1 MLDEKK
7 LRQLI
12 NNGASNDTIGAV
24 VADMLWSKIDEGL
37 DFESIIKSFNAT
49 CTSLPKIGKL
59 TPKRKSALK
68 SRIKE
73 SSIEEVKEVFFLVEK
88 SDFLSGRSTSWK
100 ANFDWVLNP
109 NNFLKIIEGN
119 YANNKDKS
127 AGINGGKDSASVQRT
142 ARKQFDTFGG
152 ADSDVQDG
160 RRDDFFSIDQYQ

>member
-1 MLDEKK
+1 MEEK

-12 NNGASNDTIGAV
+12 NNGATDEVLGAIARKMIWASINEELDIDSV
-24 VADMLWSKIDEGL
+24 V
-37 DFESIIKSFNAT
+37 DFFNYT
-49 CTSLPKIGKL
+49 CTNLPKVGKL
-59 TPKRKSALK
+59 TPKRESA
-68 SRIKE
+68 IKAR
-73 SSIEEVKEVFFLVEK
+73 VKEYSLDEIKDVFEIVSK

-119 YANNKDKS
+119 YANSKDKS
-127 AGINGGKDSASVQRT
+127 TGINGGKDSAFIQRA